1 MLIYNTF
8 FIPLS
13 KSQSNDRQS
22 NCILFFN
29 ICFCLCLDMD
39 FFNPKTTN
47 KNLISNLLIF
57 MKKTAMIAALIFH
70 QISLHKAL
78 ML

>member
-29 ICFCLCLDMD
+29 ICYCLCPAMD

-47 KNLISNLLIF
+47 KNLISNLLSIYE
-57 MKKTAMIAALIFH
+57 KNSHDCCIDIIIKYHCTRL
-70 QISLHKAL
+70 
-78 ML
+78 